1 MKETDAIFQNVT
13 EVHRRTARSEETL
26 TVYVND
32 NYGKIPKNP
41 LLYGPERTAKYIN
54 IVRACS
60 RAHIAL
66 TGML

>member
-1 MKETDAIFQNVT
+1 M
-13 EVHRRTARSEETL
+13 
-26 TVYVND
+26 
-32 NYGKIPKNP
+32 PKNP